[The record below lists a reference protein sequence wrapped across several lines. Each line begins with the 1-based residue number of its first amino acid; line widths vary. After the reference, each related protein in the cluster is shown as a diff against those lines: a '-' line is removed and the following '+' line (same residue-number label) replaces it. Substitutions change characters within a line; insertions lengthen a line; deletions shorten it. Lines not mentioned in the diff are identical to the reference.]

1 MGILCIA
8 SIGETLLTDSIS
20 CYLCWPQRNGA
31 KSMNTFTENET
42 SIALISNTTTARKFL
57 AEMTYL
63 LISFSSS
70 HKHGRWW
77 GTSSNVSSFYEVT
90 LKCLVNFFNSFS
102 FPRDELAN
110 IENRILEKKIA
121 EKKKEELRKKNIAVR
136 SVNSLI
142 MFWPT
147 ICLPLDV
154 WRLQESPAVLSA
166 RFRCWGGGGITSKSK
181 TCRRW
186 LQVIRF
192 SQHLKNQLSNARKQ
206 SSQKIWSLSSRVSQ
220 YATR

>member
-1 MGILCIA
+1 MRRVFKRFVLLRGNLKVMW
-8 SIGETLLTDSIS
+8 SIFFYS
-20 CYLCWPQRNGA
+20 
-31 KSMNTFTENET
+31 SMF
-42 SIALISNTTTARKFL
+42 
-57 AEMTYL
+57 
-63 LISFSSS
+63 
-70 HKHGRWW
+70 
-77 GTSSNVSSFYEVT
+77 
-90 LKCLVNFFNSFS
+90 
-102 FPRDELAN
+102 RDELAN

-136 SVNSLI
+136 SVNRLI

-154 WRLQESPAVLSA
+154 WRLQESPEVLST
-166 RFRCWGGGGITSKSK
+166 RFRCWGGGGTTSKSK

-192 SQHLKNQLSNARKQ
+192 VFLNNIKINFQTRKQ
-206 SSQKIWSLSSRVSQ
+206 SSQKIWSLSSRASQ